1 MPDDRTDD
9 EIFNDVPP
17 LEEKEEET
25 KEDEKKEDEE
35 TTEETQEEETTEDE
49 VEEKETKEE
58 EKEEKGEE
66 KDEDEDKPVYGVLSY
81 AQLKKYDPELL
92 KKFPTLRRAIQSDAA
107 IFSNFGSIEEF
118 EEFAGRQENY
128 QAFEKSIV
136 DGDPSLILKA
146 LKAHNIEAFDK
157 FTSNII
163 PVINELSQETFR
175 DKIADPV
182 ISNFLATAIREG
194 QRTKNENLI
203 LAARHLAR
211 ATYGT
216 SDGSI
221 PEVTPLKREVKI
233 DPEKVEL
240 QRKLQER
247 ENQDL
252 GRFQDETWT
261 SAKKTFENE
270 LIRIVDPKGELTPF
284 TRSAI
289 IREVEDKVGLELAQ
303 DQLYN
308 NQMNQLW
315 RAAIRNNFRPEVKTR
330 VIQAF
335 LARARPSARKIA
347 SEIIKEALPTSSR
360 VKVDPSTRKAQIG
373 GNAPKTQ
380 KVSNIS
386 PKQINYNE
394 TSDEDILNDRVV
406 LRK

>member
-1 MPDDRTDD
+1 MPDDRTDE

-17 LEEKEEET
+17 LEEKEEEKVEE
-25 KEDEKKEDEE
+25 KETEE

-49 VEEKETKEE
+49 VEDEVKEEDKEE
-58 EKEEKGEE
+58 EKEE
-66 KDEDEDKPVYGVLSY
+66 DDDKPVYGVLSY
-81 AQLKKYDPELL
+81 ASLKKYDPELL

-136 DGDPSLILKA
+136 DGDPALILKA
-146 LKAHNIEAFDK
+146 LKAHNTEAFDK
-157 FTSNII
+157 FASNII

-203 LAARHLAR
+203 LAAKHLAR

-221 PEVTPLKREVKI
+221 PQVIPLKREVKI

-240 QRKLQER
+240 QERLQRVENEKLT
-247 ENQDL
+247 N
-252 GRFQDETWT
+252 FQSDTWT

-270 LIRIVDPKGELTPF
+270 LIRIVDPKGELTQF

-360 VKVDPSTRKAQIG
+360 VKVDSSTRKAQIG
-373 GNAPKTQ
+373 GSAPKTQ
-380 KVSNIS
+380 KVSNID
-386 PKQINYNE
+386 PKKINYNE